1 MFTKLAEIANTL
13 DAKGNH
19 RDADRVTSILVALA
33 KKNNEK
39 SIADKILSLFEKEGV
54 KCPECD
60 GEMEFEPD
68 TENYGLCN
76 CGDDD
81 CDCTIDMKDEVENF
95 LDNISAGEVDCPECE
110 DKMEL
115 KGMQCV
121 CVNGKCKCKT
131 HVKDMILNG
140 LLGDSDNIRT
150 ASYKGDHEFSMAR
163 RQLLAAKG
171 AIEEILAAMG
181 DKEEGDLMAWTQSYL
196 TLASDYLQ
204 SVKNYMHGNL
214 HEEMAEQDEYDHED
228 DTMEDH
234 DHSVFASKKP
244 GNVRLNKPFRT
255 PGAAKKFAVYVKN
268 KKGNIVKVTFGD
280 QNLSIKRDDPKRR
293 KNFRARHNCDT
304 DPRAKDRTTAKY
316 WSCKFWSTPSVSS
329 LLKG

>member
-1 MFTKLAEIANTL
+1 MFTKLAEIANAL
-13 DAKGNH
+13 DAQGNH
-19 RDADRVTSILVALA
+19 KDADRVTSILVALV
-33 KKNNEK
+33 KKNKEN
-39 SIADKILSLFEKEGV
+39 SLTDKILNLFQKEGV

-60 GEMEFEPD
+60 GPMEFEPGED
-68 TENYGLCN
+68 NYGLCN
-76 CGDDD
+76 CSDED

-95 LDNISAGEVDCPECE
+95 LEDIDAGDIDCPECK
-110 DKMEL
+110 DKMEM

-131 HVKDMILNG
+131 HAKDMILDG
-140 LLGDSDNIRT
+140 LFGSSDKTRT

-214 HEEMAEQDEYDHED
+214 HEEMAEHED
-228 DTMEDH
+228 DTMEEH

-244 GNVRLNKPFRT
+244 DNVRLNKPFRT
-255 PGAAKKFAVYVKN
+255 PGGPKKFAVYVKN
-268 KKGNIVKVTFGD
+268 KKGNVVKVTFGD
-280 QNLSIKRDDPKRR
+280 PNLSIKRDDPNRR

-316 WSCKFWSTPSVSS
+316 WSCKFWSSPSVSS

>member
-1 MFTKLAEIANTL
+1 MFTKLAEIANAL
-13 DAKGNH
+13 DAQGNH

-33 KKNNEK
+33 KKNKEK
-39 SIADKILSLFEKEGV
+39 SIADKILDLFQKEGV

-60 GEMEFEPD
+60 GAMEFESD
-68 TENYGLCN
+68 EDNYGLCN
-76 CGDDD
+76 CGDED
-81 CDCTIDMKDEVENF
+81 CDCTVDMKDEVENF
-95 LDNISAGEVDCPECE
+95 LDSIDAGEVDCPECE
-110 DKMEL
+110 GKMEM

-121 CVNGKCKCKT
+121 CSNGKCKCKT
-131 HVKDMILNG
+131 HAKDMILDG
-140 LLGDSDNIRT
+140 LFGSSDNTRT

-204 SVKNYMHGNL
+204 SVKNYMHGDL
-214 HEEMAEQDEYDHED
+214 HEEIAEEED

-244 GNVRLNKPFRT
+244 DNVRLNKPFRT

-268 KKGNIVKVTFGD
+268 KKGNIK
-280 QNLSIKRDDPKRR
+280 
-293 KNFRARHNCDT
+293 
-304 DPRAKDRTTAKY
+304 
-316 WSCKFWSTPSVSS
+316 
-329 LLKG
+329 

>member
-1 MFTKLAEIANTL
+1 MLTKLAEIANAL
-13 DAKGNH
+13 DARGNH
-19 RDADRVTSILVALA
+19 KDADRVTSILVALA
-33 KKNNEK
+33 KKNKEK
-39 SIADKILSLFEKEGV
+39 SIADKILDLFQKEGV

-60 GEMEFEPD
+60 GAMEFESD
-68 TENYGLCN
+68 EDNYGLCN
-76 CGDDD
+76 CGDED
-81 CDCTIDMKDEVENF
+81 CDCTVDMKDEVENF
-95 LDNISAGEVDCPECE
+95 LDSIDAGEVDCPECE
-110 DKMEL
+110 GKMEI

-121 CVNGKCKCKT
+121 CSNGKCKYKT
-131 HVKDMILNG
+131 HAKDMILDG
-140 LLGDSDNIRT
+140 LFVSSDNIRT

-171 AIEEILAAMG
+171 AIEEILVAMG

-214 HEEMAEQDEYDHED
+214 HEELSEDED
-228 DTMEDH
+228 DTMGDH

-255 PGAAKKFAVYVKN
+255 PGGPKKFAVYVKN
-268 KKGNIVKVTFGD
+268 KKGNVVKVTFGD
-280 QNLSIKRDDPKRR
+280 PLRSIKRDNPERR

>member
-1 MFTKLAEIANTL
+1 MFTKLAEIANAL
-13 DAKGNH
+13 DAQGNH
-19 RDADRVTSILVALA
+19 RDADRVTSILVA
-33 KKNNEK
+33 
-39 SIADKILSLFEKEGV
+39 ILDLFQKEGV

-60 GEMEFEPD
+60 GAMEFESD
-68 TENYGLCN
+68 EDNYGLCN
-76 CGDDD
+76 CGDED
-81 CDCTIDMKDEVENF
+81 CDCTVDMKDEVENF
-95 LDNISAGEVDCPECE
+95 LDSIDAGEVDCPECE
-110 DKMEL
+110 GKMEM

-121 CVNGKCKCKT
+121 CSNGKCKCKT
-131 HVKDMILNG
+131 HAKDMILDG
-140 LLGDSDNIRT
+140 LFGSSDNIRT

-204 SVKNYMHGNL
+204 SVKNYMHGDL
-214 HEEMAEQDEYDHED
+214 HEEIAEEED

-244 GNVRLNKPFRT
+244 DNVRLNKPFRT